1 MPKNDFSELDY
12 KPKKK
17 SRYLLPALIIL
28 TVLILM
34 VVIYF
39 LTGIRDEIGVD
50 VTDDEQDKE
59 QVTEQAEEAV
69 PSAPEAIEEITEG
82 SLEESEIDEADHETP
97 PDHEQLGDAMH
108 KWLISRVD
116 DPDVIMVHTSELDD
130 VESFLE
136 RYSLE
141 EDNIIV
147 YRIESTEDQFATA
160 VFGLPYSEWSIRAV
174 FIWRDSKWNYL
185 REEALR

>member
-1 MPKNDFSELDY
+1 MPKNEFSELDY

-17 SRYLLPALIIL
+17 GGCLLSALIV
-28 TVLILM
+28 TAVVLLM
-34 VVIYF
+34 VVLIVIP
-39 LTGIRDEIGVD
+39 GIRKETPNGITENGQEEQHEEPAPEIPENAGEKELADQDEEKVEE
-50 VTDDEQDKE
+50 T
-59 QVTEQAEEAV
+59 EAV
-69 PSAPEAIEEITEG
+69 PPDRDQ
-82 SLEESEIDEADHETP
+82 LEADIY
-97 PDHEQLGDAMH
+97 
-108 KWLISRVD
+108 KWLILRVE
-116 DPDVIMVHTSELDD
+116 DPDAIMVHTSKLDD

-147 YRIESTEDQFATA
+147 YRIESTEGQFATA

-174 FIWRDSKWNYL
+174 FIWRDGKWNYL